1 MDRIED
7 LVMIPLMW
15 LPPNVLRLIKPPKK
29 AIKNDG
35 MHDFFTDE
43 LSGEGDIYYIDLQ
56 GRLII
61 ERIKMCVQEDAMLTG
76 VSTTMLVSDIKH
88 NMILFPQLEKVY
100 CEIRGKRCT
109 LELSFDDD
117 GLLSQVNPIIV

>member
-1 MDRIED
+1 MDRLED

-15 LPPNVLRLIKPPKK
+15 LPPKVLRLISRKEQLMR
-29 AIKNDG
+29 NDG

-43 LSGEGDIYYIDLQ
+43 MSGEGDIYYIDTQ

-61 ERIKMCVQEDAMLTG
+61 ERIKMSVQEDAVLAG
-76 VSTTMLVSDIKH
+76 VSTTMLVCDIKH

-100 CEIRGKRCT
+100 CEIRGKKCT
-109 LELSFDDD
+109 LELSFDDE
-117 GLLSQVNPIIV
+117 GYLSQVNSIIT

>member
-15 LPPNVLRLIKPPKK
+15 LPPKVLRLISRKEQVLR
-29 AIKNDG
+29 NDG

-43 LSGEGDIYYIDLQ
+43 MSGEGDIYYIDTQ
-56 GRLII
+56 GRLIV
-61 ERIKMCVQEDAMLTG
+61 ERIKMSVQEDAVLTG
-76 VSTTMLVSDIKH
+76 VSTTMLVCDIKH

-100 CEIRGKRCT
+100 CEIRGKKCT

-117 GLLSQVNPIIV
+117 GLLSQVNSIIV

>member
-1 MDRIED
+1 MDRIDD

-15 LPPNVLRLIKPPKK
+15 LPPKVLRLIKKTDL
-29 AIKNDG
+29 KNDG

-43 LSGEGDIYYIDLQ
+43 LSGDGDIYYIDTA

-61 ERIKMCVQEDAMLTG
+61 ERIKMSVMEDAVLTG
-76 VSTTMLVSDIKH
+76 TSTTMLVCDIKH
-88 NMILFPQLEKVY
+88 NQILFPQLEKVY

-109 LELSFDDD
+109 LELSFDD
-117 GLLSQVNPIIV
+117 GLLSQVNSIIV

>member
-1 MDRIED
+1 MMDRIED
-7 LVMIPLMW
+7 LVMVPLMW
-15 LPPNVLRLIKPPKK
+15 LPPKVLRLIKPAND

-43 LSGEGDIYYIDLQ
+43 LSGEGDIYYIDTA

-61 ERIKMCVQEDAMLTG
+61 ERIKMSVMEDAVLTG
-76 VSTTMLVSDIKH
+76 VSTTMLVCDIKH
-88 NMILFPQLEKVY
+88 NQIMFPMLEKVY

-109 LELSFDDD
+109 LELSFDD
-117 GLLSQVNPIIV
+117 GLLSQVNSIIV